1 MIARMT
7 VMIGARIT
15 PHSRGL
21 MCALVFD
28 VILCVALFSAHGEGR
43 RVRSSTNESVLKRS
57 GGSALNG
64 IVLPEQFVVGIELRT
79 PPAVSR
85 LPPVLI
91 KS

>member
-43 RVRSSTNESVLKRS
+43 GVRLSKNEPMFIRS
-57 GGSALNG
+57 GASA
-64 IVLPEQFVVGIELRT
+64 P
-79 PPAVSR
+79 S
-85 LPPVLI
+85 
-91 KS
+91 